1 VGRRKPTKE
10 VPEVAVQR
18 LVEAAGVKLLR
29 QGKAMVGRCPFHDDT
44 GTTLV
49 IEPTANTWTCST
61 CKASGGPVEWVMRAE
76 GVSRRH
82 ALALLAEG
90 LPENGAAGKVKRNSV
105 PKLAAPVTLEADDQ
119 ALLRQVVEFY
129 HSTLKASPD
138 ALAYLESRG
147 IRSAEAVDRFRLG
160 YSNRTLGLRLPAKNR
175 KAGADLRGRLTRLG
189 LYRKTGREHM
199 AGSLVIPI
207 FGAGGEVVQV
217 YGRKTTPGLRPGT
230 PLHLFLPGEPRGVWN
245 LEAFIASK
253 TIIVANSLID
263 ALTFWANGY
272 RNVTAI
278 YGLKGLADDLF
289 TAIREHGTKT
299 VLLAMRRDSEGD
311 RCAEALAETLALRGV
326 SSYRVQFPA
335 GQDANDFARG
345 ADDPARAL
353 GRALRSA
360 VWLGQGKAP
369 EVEVE
374 AVVEKAPPR
383 KVHPPPEPAVP
394 MLAPE
399 RARST
404 AADAEK
410 AAPEAT
416 RTKQEPAGA
425 PQPTE
430 TVSDMGV
437 ASGAAQDD
445 ANPIAV
451 LSTEPASPE
460 PPPPATP
467 EVPTEKSDNE
477 VVIRLGERR
486 YRVRGLA
493 RNLSYDTLR
502 VNLLVT
508 LDGDQG
514 DAAPLH
520 ADDLNLYS
528 AKQRGAFV
536 KQAAAELGLREVAI
550 KQDLGRVLLKL
561 EELQEEA
568 IRAALE
574 PKRKAVAVSD
584 ADRNAALD
592 LLRDPHLVDRILADF
607 QRVGVVGEETNKLVA
622 YLAAV
627 SRKLDDPLA
636 VIIQSS
642 SAAGKT
648 SLMEAVLAFVPEED
662 RLHFAAM
669 TGQSLFYMGEHD
681 LQHRILAIA
690 EEEGAERASYA
701 LKLLQS
707 EGELT
712 IASTGK
718 DPNTGRLV
726 AQEYRVQGPVML
738 FLTTTAIDLDEEL
751 LNRCLVLTVDEDR
764 EQTRAIHRLQ
774 RERQTLE
781 GLLARRDRD
790 AVLKLQRD
798 AQRLLRPLLVANP
811 FAPDLT
817 FLDDRTRTRRD
828 HTKYLALI
836 RAIALLH
843 QHQREVK
850 AVEHGGQRVEYIEV
864 TLDDIALANRLAHQ
878 VLGRSLDDVPPH
890 TRRLLVLLHEVAT
903 AACAEKGI
911 DRAAY
916 RFTRKTVREAT
927 AWGDTQLKVHLQR
940 LVELEY
946 LLVHGRRGQHVY
958 ELVYDGQGQAGERFL
973 TGLLDP
979 EKLRRSGVEA
989 ERSGSGRPLVGP
1001 ESVGGRG
1008 AGTAGTGSQ
1017 VEGMEPAVDFRA
1029 NTTSQDTTSSTSYP
1043 QEGE

>member
-1 VGRRKPTKE
+1 MAGKKAKQTAPD
-10 VPEVAVQR
+10 VAVQR
-18 LVEAAGVKLLR
+18 VVEAAGVKLARRGADL
-29 QGKAMVGRCPFHDDT
+29 VGRCPFHNDD

-49 IEPTANTWTCST
+49 ISPTGNTWLCST
-61 CKASGGPVEWVMRAE
+61 CKATGGPVEWVMKAE

-82 ALALLAEG
+82 ALELLAEG
-90 LPENGAAGKVKRNSV
+90 LPAHGTAGKVKHATI
-105 PKLAAPVTLEADDQ
+105 PKLAAPLTLDADDQ
-119 ALLRQVVEFY
+119 GLLRQVVDYY
-129 HSTLKASPD
+129 HSTLKASPE

-147 IRSAEAVDRFRLG
+147 IHAGEAVDRFRLG

-175 KAGADLRGRLTRLG
+175 KLGAELRGRLTRLG

-207 FGAGGEVVQV
+207 FGTGGEVVQV

-230 PLHLFLPGEPRGVWN
+230 ALHVWLPGGPRGVWN
-245 LEAFIASK
+245 REALAASR
-253 TIIVANSLID
+253 TIILAASLID
-263 ALTFWANGY
+263 GLTFWCAGY
-272 RNVTAI
+272 RNVTALL
-278 YGLKGLADDLF
+278 GKDQHDDLF
-289 TAIREHGTKT
+289 AAFKEYGTRT
-299 VLLAMRRDSEGD
+299 VLLAFRRDAEGEKKVQTI
-311 RCAEALAETLALRGV
+311 AAKLLAAGV
-326 SSYRVQFPA
+326 GCYAVQFPA
-335 GQDANDFARG
+335 GQDANDLARA

-353 GRALRSA
+353 GRVLRAA

-369 EVEVE
+369 EAEVE
-374 AVVEKAPPR
+374 AVVERAPSRKAMA
-383 KVHPPPEPAVP
+383 PPEPAVP
-394 MLAPE
+394 VLARE
-399 RARST
+399 RPRST
-404 AADAEK
+404 AAAVEE
-410 AAPEAT
+410 AA
-416 RTKQEPAGA
+416 RTQQEPAGA

-430 TVSDMGV
+430 MVSEMGP
-437 ASGAAQDD
+437 AIGAARDG
-445 ANPIAV
+445 AGA
-451 LSTEPASPE
+451 TGEPAYPE
-460 PPPPATP
+460 PAAPDAPDVPAQQH
-467 EVPTEKSDNE
+467 EQE

-508 LDGDQG
+508 LGGGQG
-514 DAAPLH
+514 AAAPLH

-561 EELQEEA
+561 EELQEVA

-574 PKRKAVAVSD
+574 PKRKAVAVAED
-584 ADRNAALD
+584 DRNAALD
-592 LLRDPHLVDRILADF
+592 LLRDPRLVDRILADF
-607 QRVGVVGEETNKLVA
+607 ERVGVVGEETNKLVA

-669 TGQSLFYMGEHD
+669 TGQSLFYMGEQD

-781 GLLARRDRD
+781 GLLARRGRD
-790 AVLKLQRD
+790 AVLKLHRD

-850 AVEHGGQRVEYIEV
+850 AIEHGGQRVEYVEV
-864 TLDDIALANRLAHQ
+864 TLDDIALANKLAHQ
-878 VLGRSLDDVPPH
+878 VLGLSLDDVPPH
-890 TRRLLVLLHEVAT
+890 TRRLLGLLHEMVL
-903 AACAEKGI
+903 AACQAQGI
-911 DRAAY
+911 ERSAY
-916 RFTRKTVREAT
+916 RLTRRTVRDAT
-927 AWGDTQLKVHLQR
+927 GWGDTQLKVHLQR

-946 LLVHGRRGQHVY
+946 LLVHGGRGQHAY
-958 ELVYDGQGQAGERFL
+958 ELVYDGQGQGGERFL

-979 EKLRRSGVEA
+979 EKLRRSGQES
-989 ERSGSGRPLVGP
+989 ERSGSGRPSVGP
-1001 ESVGGRG
+1001 GSAGGRG
-1008 AGTAGTGSQ
+1008 AGTAGTGSR
-1017 VEGMEPAVDFRA
+1017 VEGMDAAAEFTA
-1029 NTTSQDTTSSTSYP
+1029 NTTSQDTPSGTSYT

>member
-1 VGRRKPTKE
+1 MARRKPTRAT
-10 VPEVAVQR
+10 PEVAVQR
-18 LVEAAGVKLLR
+18 LVEAAGVKLVRSGATL
-29 QGKAMVGRCPFHDDT
+29 VGRCPFHDDT

-49 IEPTANTWTCST
+49 VSPTENTWSCAA
-61 CKASGGPVEWVMRAE
+61 CKASGGPVEWVAKAE

-90 LPENGAAGKVKRNSV
+90 LPVHGAAGKVRHATV
-105 PKLAAPVTLEADDQ
+105 PKLAAPVTLDADDQ
-119 ALLRQVVEFY
+119 GLLRGVIEFY
-129 HSTLKASPD
+129 HSTLKASPE

-147 IRSAEAVDRFRLG
+147 LRSAEAVERFRLG
-160 YSNRTLGLRLPAKNR
+160 YANRTLGLRLPAKNR
-175 KAGADLRGRLTRLG
+175 KLGAELRGRLAKLG
-189 LYRKTGREHM
+189 IYRKTGREHLN
-199 AGSLVIPI
+199 GCLVIPVL
-207 FGAGGEVVQV
+207 GAGGEVEEV
-217 YGRKTTPGLRPGT
+217 YGRKTTPNLRPGT
-230 PLHLFLPGEPRGVWN
+230 PLHLFLAKEPRGVWN
-245 LEAFIASK
+245 LEAFTASK
-253 TIIVANSLID
+253 TIIIANSLID
-263 ALTFWANGY
+263 ALTFWVNGY

-278 YGLKGLADDLF
+278 YGPRRLTDELF
-289 TAIREHGTKT
+289 AALREYQTKT
-299 VLLAMRRDSEGD
+299 VLLAMRRDAEGD
-311 RCAEALAETLALRGV
+311 RCAEGLADTLALRGV

-335 GQDANDFARG
+335 GQDANDFART
-345 ADDPARAL
+345 ADDPVRAL
-353 GRALRSA
+353 GRVLRSA

-374 AVVEKAPPR
+374 PVIEKLPTTRQKPAQALPEVEGDAEPAPVVEARQDSLEPVAAAPSVR
-383 KVHPPPEPAVP
+383 SAPALGA
-394 MLAPE
+394 LAPE
-399 RARST
+399 RPRST
-404 AADAEK
+404 AAV
-410 AAPEAT
+410 
-416 RTKQEPAGA
+416 PAGTA
-425 PQPTE
+425 F
-430 TVSDMGV
+430 
-437 ASGAAQDD
+437 GAAGD
-445 ANPIAV
+445 
-451 LSTEPASPE
+451 ASPE
-460 PPPPATP
+460 PPAPAAP
-467 EVPTEKSDNE
+467 DVPIEQHEQE

-508 LDGDQG
+508 LDGDHG

-528 AKQRGAFV
+528 AKQRGVFV

-607 QRVGVVGEETNKLVA
+607 ERVGVVGEETNKLVA

-648 SLMEAVLAFVPEED
+648 SLMDAVLAFVPEED

-669 TGQSLFYMGEHD
+669 TGQSLFYMGETD

-718 DPNTGRLV
+718 DATTGRLV

-738 FLTTTAIDLDEEL
+738 FLTTTAIDLDDEL

-790 AVLKLQRD
+790 AVLKLHRD

-811 FAPDLT
+811 YAPDLT

-836 RAIALLH
+836 RVIALLH

-850 AVEHGGQRVEYIEV
+850 TIEHGGHRVEYIEV
-864 TLDDIALANRLAHQ
+864 TRDDIALANKLAHQ

-890 TRRLLVLLHEVAT
+890 TRRLLVLLHEMVT
-903 AACAEKGI
+903 AACTAKGI
-911 DRAAY
+911 DRTAY

-927 AWGDTQLKVHLQR
+927 GWGDTQLKVHLQR
-940 LVELEY
+940 LVELEH
-946 LLVHGRRGQHVY
+946 LLVHGGRGQHVY

-979 EKLRRSGVEA
+979 EKLRRSGVED
-989 ERSGSGRPLVGP
+989 ERSGSGRPVAGP
-1001 ESVGGRG
+1001 ESGAGRG
-1008 AGTAGTGSQ
+1008 AGTDGTGSQ
-1017 VEGMEPAVDFRA
+1017 VEEMDTATVSTA
-1029 NTTSQDTTSSTSYP
+1029 NTTSQDTTSGTSYA
-1043 QEGE
+1043 QERV

>member
-1 VGRRKPTKE
+1 MAGKRAKQTAPD
-10 VPEVAVQR
+10 VALQR
-18 LVEAAGVKLLR
+18 LVEAAGVKLVRRGAAL
-29 QGKAMVGRCPFHDDT
+29 VGRCPFHEDA
-44 GTTLV
+44 GTDLV
-49 IEPTANTWTCST
+49 VSPTENTWSCAA
-61 CKASGGPVEWVMRAE
+61 CKAGGGPVEWVQKAE
-76 GVSRRH
+76 GVSHRH
-82 ALALLAEG
+82 ALELLAEG
-90 LPENGAAGKVKRNSV
+90 LPAHGTAGKVKHATI
-105 PKLAAPVTLEADDQ
+105 PKLTAPVTLDADDQ
-119 ALLRQVVEFY
+119 GLLRQVVDYY
-129 HSTLKASPD
+129 HSTLKASPE
-138 ALAYLESRG
+138 ALGYLESRG
-147 IRSAEAVDRFRLG
+147 IRSAAAVDRFKLG
-160 YSNRTLGLRLPAKNR
+160 YANRTLGLRLPAKNR
-175 KAGADLRGRLTRLG
+175 KLGAELRGRLTRLG

-230 PLHLFLPGEPRGVWN
+230 ALHVWLPDPMHGVWN
-245 LEAFIASK
+245 REAVTASK
-253 TIIVANSLID
+253 TIILASSLID
-263 ALTFWANGY
+263 ALTFWCAGY
-272 RNVTAI
+272 RNVTALL
-278 YGLKGLADDLF
+278 GQDLHDDLIAAF
-289 TAIREHGTKT
+289 KENKAKT
-299 VLLAMRRDSEGD
+299 VLLAFRRDAEGEKKV
-311 RCAEALAETLALRGV
+311 EAVAGNLLAAGIG
-326 SSYRVQFPA
+326 SYAAQFPA
-335 GQDANDFARG
+335 GQDANDFARA

-353 GRALRSA
+353 GRVLRQA

-369 EVEVE
+369 AVEVE
-374 AVVEKAPPR
+374 AVVEKAPR
-383 KVHPPPEPAVP
+383 
-394 MLAPE
+394 
-399 RARST
+399 
-404 AADAEK
+404 
-410 AAPEAT
+410 T
-416 RTKQEPAGA
+416 RQEPAGA
-425 PQPTE
+425 LPLPEAEQNEPG
-430 TVSDMGV
+430 SL
-437 ASGAAQDD
+437 GARHGAQGM
-445 ANPIAV
+445 V
-451 LSTEPASPE
+451 VEPASPE
-460 PPPPATP
+460 PSAPAAP
-467 EVPTEKSDNE
+467 DVPIEQHEQE

-508 LDGDQG
+508 LDDDQD

-574 PKRKAVAVSD
+574 PKRKPVAVSE
-584 ADRNAALD
+584 ADRNAAHD

-607 QRVGVVGEETNKLVA
+607 ERVGVVGEETNKLVA

-669 TGQSLFYMGEHD
+669 TGQSLFYMGEQD

-751 LNRCLVLTVDEDR
+751 LNRCLVLTVDENR

-774 RERQTLE
+774 RERQTLA
-781 GLLARRDRD
+781 GMLARRDRD
-790 AVLKLQRD
+790 AVLKLHRD

-811 FAPDLT
+811 YAPDLT

-850 AVEHGGQRVEYIEV
+850 AIEHGGGRVEYIEV
-864 TLDDIALANRLAHQ
+864 TLEDIALANKLAHQ
-878 VLGRSLDDVPPH
+878 VLGRSLEDVPPH
-890 TRRLLVLLHEVAT
+890 TRRLLVLLHEMVGVGCQT
-903 AACAEKGI
+903 RGI
-911 DRAAY
+911 DRTAY
-916 RFTRKTVREAT
+916 RFTRKTVREET
-927 AWGDTQLKVHLQR
+927 GWGDTQLKVHLQR

-946 LLVHGRRGQHVY
+946 LLVHRGRGQHVY

-979 EKLRRSGVEA
+979 EKLRRSGVEG
-989 ERSGSGRPLVGP
+989 ERSGSGRPTVGP
-1001 ESVGGRG
+1001 KSVGGRDDEP
-1008 AGTAGTGSQ
+1008 AGTASQ
-1017 VEGMEPAVDFRA
+1017 VAVMDAASEFTA
-1029 NTTSQDTTSSTSYP
+1029 NTTSQETTSSASYT
-1043 QEGE
+1043 QEDG